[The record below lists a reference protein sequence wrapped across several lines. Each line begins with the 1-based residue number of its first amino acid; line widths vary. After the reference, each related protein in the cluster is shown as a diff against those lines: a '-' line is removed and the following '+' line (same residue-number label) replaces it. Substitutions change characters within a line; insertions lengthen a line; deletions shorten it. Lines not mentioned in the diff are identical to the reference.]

1 MATLTLTPKG
11 TTKPA
16 TAPVEIV
23 DESSE
28 LVTTQPAALAAPV
41 KISSS
46 GIEGEI
52 TTADVNTPRVN
63 LVQKSG
69 QLVDNFSPGSFLLV
83 KEVVLAKPNE
93 SFKFT
98 PLRLKKYYQLKVE
111 FGTSQDMPPKFNT
124 MQEVIDFGGSLQYG
138 DEKYCVEMAD
148 ILMAVEAPESADDQL
163 FPYSDGTNNYAL
175 ALYTV
180 GSSSYTSLAKR
191 LITDSVGL
199 LRSGLYTG
207 CYEIHSELRKNAVNS
222 WYVPV
227 AKFIGKHEDPE
238 FFKNIAGL

>member
-16 TAPVEIV
+16 APVEII

-28 LVTTQPAALAAPV
+28 LVTTQSAIAAAV
-41 KISSS
+41 KVSAS

-52 TTADVNTPRVN
+52 TKDDVNTPRIN

-69 QLVDNFSPGSFLLV
+69 QLVDSFSPGSFLLV
-83 KEVVLAKPNE
+83 KEFVLAKPNE

-111 FGTSQDMPPKFNT
+111 FGTTQDMPPKFNT

-148 ILMAVEAPESADDQL
+148 ILMAVEAPEGADDQL
-163 FPYSDGTNNYAL
+163 FPYSDGKHNYAL

-199 LRSGLYTG
+199 LRNGLYTG
-207 CYEIHSELRKNAVNS
+207 CYEIHSELRKNAMNS

-227 AKFIGKHEDPE
+227 AKFLGKHEDPE

>member
-23 DESSE
+23 EESSE
-28 LVTTQPAALAAPV
+28 LVTTQSALAAPV
-41 KISSS
+41 KVSTS

-52 TTADVNTPRVN
+52 TTADVNTPRIN

-69 QLVDNFSPGSFLLV
+69 QLVDSFSPGSFLLV

-148 ILMAVEAPESADDQL
+148 ILMAVEQPEGADDQL
-163 FPYSDGTNNYAL
+163 FPYSDGKNNYAL

-199 LRSGLYTG
+199 LRNGLYTG
-207 CYEIHSELRKNAVNS
+207 CYEIHSELRKNAMNS

-227 AKFIGKHEDPE
+227 AKFLGKHEDPE